1 MSKGKG
7 ILSPALKQ
15 ATSVTAWR
23 GEGVYVYDRDDNRYL
38 DFTSGIGV
46 TSTGHCHPRVVEAA
60 QKQVATMIHAQYAT
74 VINPRLLELSEK
86 LAELMPGDIDAVS
99 YSNAGTE
106 AIEGALRLVRHAT
119 GKPNVIVFQGGFHG
133 RTMGSLSLTSSNVGL
148 RTGIQPMMAGVEVA
162 PFPHAHRYGWGKQ
175 ETEEFCLRELD
186 HLMAT
191 RSAPRETAAVL
202 VEPVQGE
209 AGYIPAGSTFMQ
221 GLRERCDRHGMLL
234 VIDEVQAG
242 FGRTGKFWG
251 HEHFDVQPDIVI
263 TAKGLASGFPISAFA
278 ANRDLLSQSLPG
290 TQGGTYGGNAVA
302 AAAALATIEVF
313 REENLVENAAKMGAR
328 LREGL
333 ESLQKQ
339 YPEMDDV
346 RGMGLMQGV
355 EMRDGDGKLDGERTG
370 KLVAACEKHG
380 MLMLRCGA
388 YLENVRFLPPLIV
401 NAEQIDQALSIFET
415 ALKETRA

>member
-1 MSKGKG
+1 MSKQG

-23 GEGVYVYDRDDNRYL
+23 GEGMYIYDRDDNRYL

-74 VINPRLLELSEK
+74 VINPRLEELSAK

-119 GKPNVIVFQGGFHG
+119 GKPNIIVFQGGFHG
-133 RTMGSLSLTSSNVGL
+133 RTMGALSLTSSNVGL
-148 RTGIQPMMAGVEVA
+148 RTGIQPMMGGVEMA
-162 PFPHAHRYGWGKQ
+162 PFPHAHRYGWSKQ

-191 RSAPRETAAVL
+191 RTAPRETAAIF

-209 AGYIPAGSTFMQ
+209 AGYIPAGRTFMQ

-234 VIDEVQAG
+234 VMDEVQAG
-242 FGRTGKFWG
+242 FGRTGRFWG
-251 HEHFDVQPDIVI
+251 HDHFDVTPDIVI
-263 TAKGLASGFPISAFA
+263 TAKGLASGFPISAFCA
-278 ANRDLLSQSLPG
+278 HRDLMSKAFPG

-313 REENLVENAAKMGAR
+313 EEENLVENAAKMGER
-328 LREGL
+328 LGSGL
-333 ESLQKQ
+333 EALQKQ

-346 RGMGLMQGV
+346 RGLGLMRGV
-355 EMRDGDGKLDGERTG
+355 EMRDRQGNLDGERTG
-370 KLVAACEKHG
+370 ALLKACEKRG
-380 MLMLRCGA
+380 LLMLRCGP
-388 YLENVRFLPPLIV
+388 YQENMRFLPPLIV
-401 NAEQIDQALSIFET
+401 NGEQIDEALSIFEE
-415 ALKETRA
+415 ALKETRK